1 MLNWSVIDMIT
12 ASIRFLTN
20 NLVAD
25 LTCRASELQNNLQ
38 GIGVLT
44 PPSLIMLD
52 NARTL
57 QIHLFPNDEMGEKI
71 YTLVNPKSDTLGH
84 VQRLCRLVYCMNEKD
99 KNDFLNRIE
108 SGGIR
113 SVSQGIKAAE
123 KMRQDKER

>member
-1 MLNWSVIDMIT
+1 MIT

-20 NLVAD
+20 NLMAD
-25 LTCRASELQNNLQ
+25 LTCRASELQQSLQ

-57 QIHLFPNDEMGEKI
+57 QIHLSPNDEMGEKI
-71 YTLVNPKSDTLGH
+71 YRLVNPKSDTLGN
-84 VQRLCRLVYCMNEKD
+84 VQRLCRYVYCMNEKD
-99 KNDFLNRIE
+99 KNDLLNRVE

-113 SVSQGIKAAE
+113 SINQGIKAAE
-123 KMRQDKER
+123 KMRQDKNRSR

>member
-1 MLNWSVIDMIT
+1 MIT

-20 NLVAD
+20 NLIAD
-25 LTCRASELQNNLQ
+25 LICRVSELQNNLQ

-57 QIHLFPNDEMGEKI
+57 QIHLSPNNEVGEKI
-71 YTLVNPKSDTLGH
+71 YGLVNPKSDTLGN

-99 KNDFLNRIE
+99 KNDFLNRVE
-108 SGGIR
+108 SGDIR
-113 SVSQGIKAAE
+113 SVNQGIKAAE

>member
-1 MLNWSVIDMIT
+1 MIT

-20 NLVAD
+20 NLIAD
-25 LTCRASELQNNLQ
+25 LTCRTSELQNNLQ

-57 QIHLFPNDEMGEKI
+57 QIHLSPNDEMGKKI
-71 YTLVNPKSDTLGH
+71 YGLVNPKSDTLGN
-84 VQRLCRLVYCMNEKD
+84 VQKLCRLVYCMNEKD
-99 KNDFLNRIE
+99 KNDFRSRIE

-113 SVSQGIKAAE
+113 SVNQGIKAVE